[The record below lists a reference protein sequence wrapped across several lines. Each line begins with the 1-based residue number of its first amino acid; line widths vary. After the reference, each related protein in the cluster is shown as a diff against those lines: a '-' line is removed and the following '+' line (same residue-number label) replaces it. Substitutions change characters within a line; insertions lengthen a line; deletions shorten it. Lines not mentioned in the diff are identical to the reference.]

1 MTRVPLRRI
10 RPGSGTRPTKSSPI
24 RERIVRLARLTV
36 ALVLGGAQGVPCSGL
51 SEMFG
56 EDPKELKQD
65 FDALGLQ

>member
-1 MTRVPLRRI
+1 MRRI
-10 RPGSGTRPTKSSPI
+10 RPGGGTRPAKSSPI
-24 RERIVRLARLTV
+24 TERIVGLAGLTV
-36 ALVLGGAQGVPCSGL
+36 VSLLGGAQGVPCSGL

>member
-1 MTRVPLRRI
+1 MVRGPA
-10 RPGSGTRPTKSSPI
+10 KSSPI
-24 RERIVRLARLTV
+24 RARCGDRCVV
-36 ALVLGGAQGVPCSGL
+36 AWGAQGVPCSGL

>member
-1 MTRVPLRRI
+1 MVRGPA
-10 RPGSGTRPTKSSPI
+10 KSSPI
-24 RERIVRLARLTV
+24 RERIIRLVGLTV
-36 ALVLGGAQGVPCSGL
+36 VLLLGGAQGVPCSGL